1 MSFLALL
8 FACGL
13 ALAESDSEIMDKI
26 GDAIRKQDHVL
37 LGILARRYIQQN
49 PSDSYGYSLL
59 GSALTQQ
66 KDFAGAEEAYIK
78 AISLDP
84 EDLSLVFKRG
94 QSRLEGR
101 NYSGAHDDFVSFIDR
116 AGKRSSEEK
125 EKQRL
130 LLPRDGIVESFLY
143 KADKLKK
150 FDSPANKTLL
160 TAARK
165 AISELARMSLSK
177 GASPNAI
184 SFDGEEAIY
193 IAADKGHADIVR
205 LLLEKGADPES
216 EKDQRFWPYSYDR
229 LKGVNSSWNAL
240 TIAVGRGH
248 LETVKALVEAG
259 ASLEKPK
266 NLPPIMRVAFDGR
279 RRDFDIF
286 KYLLDKGANPNFRNS
301 AGVTPLM
308 MLMLDYHDRNDFN
321 DKTIAVFSKELI
333 RHGANV
339 NLKANNGKTAID
351 YAMEGG
357 HTETLKVLLE
367 HAKP

>member
-26 GDAIRKQDHVL
+26 GEAIRKQDHVL
-37 LGILARRYIQQN
+37 LGILAQRYIRHN
-49 PSDSYGYSLL
+49 PGDSYGYSVL

-84 EDLSLVFKRG
+84 EDVTLVFKRG

-116 AGKRSSEEK
+116 TGKMSSEEK

-130 LLPRDGIVESFLY
+130 LLPREGIAESFLY
-143 KADKLKK
+143 KSDKLKK
-150 FDSPANKTLL
+150 FDLPANKTLL
-160 TAARK
+160 YGCEKGDLDLVR
-165 AISELARMSLSK
+165 ISLSR

-184 SFDGEEAIY
+184 SFDGEEAIF

-216 EKDQRFWPYSYDR
+216 EKDQRFWPYSYDQ
-229 LKGVNSSWNAL
+229 LKGIDSSWNAL

-248 LETVKALVEAG
+248 FETVKALVEAG

-266 NLPPIMRVAFDGR
+266 NLPPIMRVAFDGK

-286 KYLLDKGANPNFRNS
+286 KYLLEKGANPNSRNS

-321 DKTIAVFSKELI
+321 DKTIAMFAKELI
-333 RHGANV
+333 RHGADV
-339 NLKANNGKTAID
+339 NLKANSGKTVID